1 MIRLRDKDS
10 GSEIGTITEED
21 LHFLVDQLE
30 EEYDEDRDYYIA
42 APLIDVLEQNGGDAD
57 LIKLLRASVGDRDGI
72 EIEWSRE

>member
-10 GSEIGTITEED
+10 GSEIGTISDDE
-21 LHFLVDQLE
+21 LQFLVEQLE

>member
-10 GSEIGTITEED
+10 GSEIGTITDDE
-21 LHFLVDQLE
+21 LQFLVDQLE

-42 APLIDVLEQNGGDAD
+42 APLIDVLEQNGADAD

>member
-10 GSEIGTITEED
+10 GSEIGTISDDE
-21 LHFLVDQLE
+21 LQFLVDQLE

>member
-10 GSEIGTITEED
+10 GSEIGTISDEE
-21 LHFLVDQLE
+21 LQFLVNQLE

-42 APLIDVLEQNGGDAD
+42 APLIDVLAQNGADAA
-57 LIKLLRASVGDRDGI
+57 LVALLRGALGGRDGV

>member
-42 APLIDVLEQNGGDAD
+42 APLIDLLEQNGADAA
-57 LIKLLRASVGDRDGI
+57 LVALLRDAIGEREGV

>member
-10 GSEIGTITEED
+10 GSEIGTIAEED
-21 LHFLVDQLE
+21 LQFLVDQLE

-42 APLIDVLEQNGGDAD
+42 APLIDVLAQNGADVD

>member
-10 GSEIGTITEED
+10 GSEIGTITDDE
-21 LHFLVDQLE
+21 LQFLVDQLE

-42 APLIDVLEQNGGDAD
+42 APLIDVLEQNGADAD
-57 LIKLLRASVGDRDGI
+57 VIKLLRASVGDRDGI